1 MNWPA
6 LILFAIG
13 SSLVIYGLTQVWTPL
28 AWITGG
34 FIALRI
40 AFVADERTSE

>member
-6 LILFAIG
+6 LILFAMG
-13 SSLVIYGLTQVWTPL
+13 SALVVYGLTQVWTPL

-40 AFVADERTSE
+40 AYVSDERTTQ